1 MVNTGVTVHY
11 FYDPLCGW
19 CFGAGPLIEHLAERD
34 DIELILHP
42 GGLFDSRVIDKASR
56 QHFLD
61 SDQRIHALSGVI
73 FGDAYQTKMRHAE
86 HVVLDS
92 IVPIRAILAAG
103 QCGKSALAMLKRIQ
117 LAHYQ
122 QGETVHDEKVLTGLA
137 AEMGIPAEIWHQAL
151 ITADEGAVI
160 ARTANLMM
168 QHQLRGYP
176 SMTVEQD
183 GQLKHI
189 SLQAYFGKPAEWAA
203 YWDSLSG

>member
-19 CFGAGPLIEHLAERD
+19 CFGACPLIEHLAERD

-42 GGLFDSRVIDKASR
+42 GGLFDSRALDKASR

-73 FGDAYQTKMRHAE
+73 FGDAYQTKMRHADT
-86 HVVLDS
+86 VVLDS
-92 IVPIRAILAAG
+92 IVPVRAILAAG
-103 QCGKSALAMLKRIQ
+103 QCGKSALEMLKRIQ

-122 QGETVHDEKVLTGLA
+122 QGKTVHDEKVLTGLA
-137 AEMGIPAEIWHQAL
+137 AEMGIPAEIWRQAL
-151 ITADEGAVI
+151 ITADEGSVI
-160 ARTANLMM
+160 ARTANLMR
-168 QHQLRGYP
+168 QHQLSGYP

-189 SLQAYFGKPAEWAA
+189 PLQAYFGKPAEWAA
-203 YWDSLSG
+203 YWASLSG